1 MSLNIPINKVLL
13 FISTLII
20 SSIIF
25 TSFFSYNIFY
35 YKERIIE
42 NYDIKS
48 IKEIFETIIK
58 QLYFSTEINYIKVL
72 NIGNNFINI
81 SLYKKMNLTIILL
94 NETFNFEIKYF
105 LIKFNKKTNN
115 NYSLEQFYTK
125 DDEIINE
132 YFDWQSWEILPKLTI
147 KNNFTRINGRMNY
160 HVYLYFLN
168 LNKEIFLTGSFEL
181 KIVVDK
187 VYEKIVRAIPY
198 NTEIKILINGYEIEK
213 IQLNRGD
220 IFTLYLSKIN
230 LNFLLVRYG

>member
-72 NIGNNFINI
+72 NIGNNF
-81 SLYKKMNLTIILL
+81 Y
-94 NETFNFEIKYF
+94 KYF
-105 LIKFNKKTNN
+105 
-115 NYSLEQFYTK
+115 
-125 DDEIINE
+125 II
-132 YFDWQSWEILPKLTI
+132 
-147 KNNFTRINGRMNY
+147 
-160 HVYLYFLN
+160 
-168 LNKEIFLTGSFEL
+168 
-181 KIVVDK
+181 
-187 VYEKIVRAIPY
+187 
-198 NTEIKILINGYEIEK
+198 
-213 IQLNRGD
+213 
-220 IFTLYLSKIN
+220 
-230 LNFLLVRYG
+230 

>member
-1 MSLNIPINKVLL
+1 
-13 FISTLII
+13 
-20 SSIIF
+20 
-25 TSFFSYNIFY
+25 
-35 YKERIIE
+35 
-42 NYDIKS
+42 
-48 IKEIFETIIK
+48 
-58 QLYFSTEINYIKVL
+58 
-72 NIGNNFINI
+72 
-81 SLYKKMNLTIILL
+81 MNLTIILL